1 MRKAEGGG
9 VNLWMDLL
17 KSVRWQSFVEKR
29 LICAYIHNSDSSY
42 SFNFCIFPSIFFP
55 LSNFPLLLHSLW
67 KQAIIFYIFRN
78 FPLYYYFFNFDIL
91 ILLFFQDNF
100 RPFILSFILT
110 NHTLISVSVYHF
122 FLWIFSH
129 FFYLLFI
136 LVKSAC
142 FLFPRHPSL
151 SLNFSLP
158 FLYFLLSLTVSS
170 DYNNYFLMT

>member
-1 MRKAEGGG
+1 MGRKKGTNKAIERERMRKAEGGG

-17 KSVRWQSFVEKR
+17 KKCEVAVFRREAFN
-29 LICAYIHNSDSSY
+29 LCIHTQ
-42 SFNFCIFPSIFFP
+42 FWFLLLLQFLHISIHIFP
-55 LSNFPLLLHSLW
+55 LSNFPLLLPSLW

-78 FPLYYYFFNFDIL
+78 FPLCYFFFNSDIL
-91 ILLFFQDNF
+91 ILLFFLDNF

-122 FLWIFSH
+122 F

-151 SLNFSLP
+151 SSSLFPLP
-158 FLYFLLSLTVSS
+158 FLRSFFISFSP
-170 DYNNYFLMT
+170 

>member
-1 MRKAEGGG
+1 
-9 VNLWMDLL
+9 MDLL

-42 SFNFCIFPSIFFP
+42 SFNFCIFPSIFSPSLTFR
-55 LSNFPLLLHSLW
+55 SSSLLFENKQSFFIFSEISLYV
-67 KQAIIFYIFRN
+67 IF
-78 FPLYYYFFNFDIL
+78 FFNSDIL
-91 ILLFFQDNF
+91 ILLFFLDNF

-122 FLWIFSH
+122 FF

-151 SLNFSLP
+151 FSSPFPLP
-158 FLYFLLSLTVSS
+158 LLRSFFISFS
-170 DYNNYFLMT
+170 P